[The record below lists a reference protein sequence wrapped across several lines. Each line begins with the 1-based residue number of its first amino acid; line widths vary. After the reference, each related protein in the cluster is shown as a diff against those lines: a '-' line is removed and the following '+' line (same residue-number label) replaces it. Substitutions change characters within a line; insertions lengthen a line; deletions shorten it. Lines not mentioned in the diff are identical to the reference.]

1 MERCSRS
8 KNPSFSSSLL
18 DAIYRSMDDEHGDKS
33 HRRAPGRSSNHKKQ
47 AEQPTVAPST
57 GHCHYRPSVTEYH
70 RRSVPPTSSSSS
82 SSSSSAS
89 STTPTAAT
97 TSSSS
102 AGFSSSSDVESIR
115 SDGIPR
121 PDLLDPGK
129 KKKKSKCGSI
139 RTGLRSLR
147 KSREPA
153 SAAVA
158 GSSPASP
165 GARLASFLNALFA
178 SAGSPKKPK
187 IPIPAAASVAAAA
200 GGGGEDS
207 ACSSST
213 SSCRR
218 SCLSKTPTAADRR
231 RASGADAGKR
241 SVRFYPVSV
250 IVDED
255 SQPCGHKRLQDDAG
269 NTAAPVAA
277 RVEELLRAAGA
288 GAEVEAEE
296 QGDGDGSESSSD
308 LFELENLTVMMRG
321 GRFRNELPVYETTD
335 PHTNRAIAQGLI
347 H

>member
-1 MERCSRS
+1 MERS

-18 DAIYRSMDDEHGDKS
+18 DAIYRSMDDEHGDTN
-33 HRRAPGRSSNHKKQ
+33 HRRAPDRSSNHKKQ

-57 GHCHYRPSVTEYH
+57 DHCHYRPSVTDYC
-70 RRSVPPTSSSSS
+70 RRSFTPTSS

-89 STTPTAAT
+89 STTTTAAA

-115 SDGIPR
+115 SDRIPR

-129 KKKKSKCGSI
+129 MKKKSKCGSI

-153 SAAVA
+153 SATAA
-158 GSSPASP
+158 GSSTASP

-187 IPIPAAASVAAAA
+187 IPIPTAATVAAAA
-200 GGGGEDS
+200 GGGVEDS

-218 SCLSKTPTAADRR
+218 SCLSKTPAAADRR

-255 SQPCGHKRLQDDAG
+255 SQPCGHKSLQDDAG

-288 GAEVEAEE
+288 EVEAE
-296 QGDGDGSESSSD
+296 GDGDGSESSSD

-335 PHTNRAIAQGLI
+335 PNTNRAIAQGLI

>member
-18 DAIYRSMDDEHGDKS
+18 DAIYRSMDDEHGDTS
-33 HRRAPGRSSNHKKQ
+33 HRRAPDRSSNHKKQ
-47 AEQPTVAPST
+47 AEQPMAAPSND
-57 GHCHYRPSVTEYH
+57 HCHYRPSDTDYR
-70 RRSVPPTSSSSS
+70 RRSFTPSSSSS
-82 SSSSSAS
+82 SSSSS
-89 STTPTAAT
+89 TTTTAAAT
-97 TSSSS
+97 GSSS

-115 SDGIPR
+115 SDRIPQ

-153 SAAVA
+153 SATAA

-187 IPIPAAASVAAAA
+187 IPIPAAATVAAAA

-207 ACSSST
+207 ACSFST

-218 SCLSKTPTAADRR
+218 SCLSKTPAAADRR

-269 NTAAPVAA
+269 NTATPMAA
-277 RVEELLRAAGA
+277 RVEELLRVAGA

-296 QGDGDGSESSSD
+296 EGDGAGSDSSSD

-321 GRFRNELPVYETTD
+321 GRFRNELPVYETTN
-335 PHTNRAIAQGLI
+335 PNTNRAIAQGLI

>member
-1 MERCSRS
+1 M
-8 KNPSFSSSLL
+8 
-18 DAIYRSMDDEHGDKS
+18 
-33 HRRAPGRSSNHKKQ
+33 
-47 AEQPTVAPST
+47 AE
-57 GHCHYRPSVTEYH
+57 
-70 RRSVPPTSSSSS
+70 
-82 SSSSSAS
+82 
-89 STTPTAAT
+89 
-97 TSSSS
+97 
-102 AGFSSSSDVESIR
+102 
-115 SDGIPR
+115 
-121 PDLLDPGK
+121 
-129 KKKKSKCGSI
+129 
-139 RTGLRSLR
+139 
-147 KSREPA
+147 
-153 SAAVA
+153 
-158 GSSPASP
+158 SSPASP
-165 GARLASFLNALFA
+165 GARLASFLNALFT
-178 SAGSPKKPK
+178 SAGSPRKPK

-218 SCLSKTPTAADRR
+218 SCLSKTPPAADQR

-288 GAEVEAEE
+288 GAGAEAEVEAEDE
-296 QGDGDGSESSSD
+296 GDGDGSESSSD

-347 H
+347 N